1 MIDSTRGPSS
11 REAARHEADRARIAR
26 GADPYVC
33 EASLTDGVR
42 RRQEPRPEECEIMY
56 RDGQSLGEVVR
67 RMRSS
72 NASLI
77 ALDGLPGAGK
87 STLAVELSAL
97 LNVPPV
103 HLDDYLVFNSP
114 GFIEHLDYEKLQC
127 ALSGRAVIV
136 EGVCMLDVLDRM
148 GLRPDQFVYLRAP
161 ISARYLDTS
170 HPLVREVRA
179 YTERA
184 HPVDRATFVL
194 VRSESGQKP
203 FGLRKRGQAELDA
216 FVSRNRS
223 RIARLLATVGII
235 TLLAGAL
242 AVVTGSSGRGDSPF
256 RIVGLEF
263 SVPEMGVMTM
273 LTSGLSIILACSS
286 ISRSRRRSSSSGR

>member
-1 MIDSTRGPSS
+1 MD
-11 REAARHEADRARIAR
+11 
-26 GADPYVC
+26 
-33 EASLTDGVR
+33 
-42 RRQEPRPEECEIMY
+42 Q
-56 RDGQSLGEVVR
+56 VVR
-67 RMRSS
+67 RIRTS

-87 STLAVELSAL
+87 STLAVKLSAL
-97 LNVPPV
+97 LNVRSV
-103 HLDDYLVFNSP
+103 HLDHYLVRNSP
-114 GFIEHLDYEKLQC
+114 GFIDHLDYQGLRH

-161 ISARYLDTS
+161 TSARYLDTS

-203 FGLRKRGQAELDA
+203 FGSRKRGQAELDA

-223 RIARLLATVGII
+223 RLARLLASVGVI
-235 TLLAGAL
+235 TLLAGTL
-242 AVVTGSSGRGDSPF
+242 AVVTGSPGQGDSPF

-263 SVPEMGVMTM
+263 SVPEIGVMTM
-273 LTSGLSIILACSS
+273 LASGLSIFLACSAVS
-286 ISRSRRRSSSSGR
+286 QTRRRSSSSRR